1 MSVILRLIVPTE
13 ADLIM
18 AATDIL
24 ISTDAVEPALRND
37 YWREVT
43 RPFCETS
50 LATDGA
56 ATTLEGTM
64 RIRTV
69 AGLTLGSTSFN
80 AQRYTRDKWTIAR
93 SPLDHYLVH
102 VLVAGSIRGDFAGR
116 SAKATQGG
124 ICIIDLSRPYTCEV
138 DAGVRLATTVPR
150 AGIDKLLGAR
160 DLHGFVLD
168 PRLPITRLLVNY
180 LQGLHAVSAELSNTE
195 DVAVQDALLTLLS
208 AGMADTAPV
217 QDEPRS
223 VLGRALRARTLAFI
237 ETHLADPR
245 LGPELL
251 MQRFSVS
258 RAHLYRA
265 FADLGGIANVIKSRR
280 LDAAFT
286 SLADPRNVTRPSAR
300 IAIESGFPDTGKFR
314 RAFVARF
321 GMMPEE
327 ARVQGSLAAA
337 APDGSPPLS
346 NHFAAYGAPQKR

>member
-1 MSVILRLIVPTE
+1 
-13 ADLIM
+13 M
-18 AATDIL
+18 ACTDIL
-24 ISTDAVEPALRND
+24 ISTDAVEPSLRND

-43 RPFCETS
+43 RPFCETT
-50 LATDGA
+50 LTAGDA
-56 ATTLEGTM
+56 AATLEGTM

-69 AGLTLGSTSFN
+69 AGLTLGATSFN

-116 SAKATQGG
+116 NAMAAQGG
-124 ICIIDLSRPYTCEV
+124 ICIIDLSRPYACEV
-138 DAGVRLATTVPR
+138 NAGVRLATTVPR
-150 AGIDKLLGAR
+150 AGIDKLLGSR

-168 PRLPITRLLVNY
+168 PRLPITRLLVDY
-180 LQGLHAVSAELSNTE
+180 LQGLHAVSADLSASE

-208 AGMADTAPV
+208 AGLAGATPA
-217 QDEPRS
+217 QDEPQS

-245 LGPELL
+245 LGPDLL

-265 FADLGGIANVIKSRR
+265 FADLGGIANVIKRRR

-286 SLADPRNVTRPSAR
+286 SLADPRSVTRPTAR
-300 IAIESGFPDTGKFR
+300 IAADSGFADTGKFR
-314 RAFVARF
+314 KAFAARF
-321 GMMPEE
+321 GMTPEE
-327 ARVQGSLAAA
+327 ARERGIHSAA
-337 APDGSPPLS
+337 APDDSPPLS

>member
-1 MSVILRLIVPTE
+1 MSVILRLIAPQE
-13 ADLIM
+13 EDLIM

-24 ISTDAVEPALRND
+24 ISTDTIEPALRND

-43 RPFCETS
+43 RPFCDTTPM
-50 LATDGA
+50 AGGA
-56 ATTLEGTM
+56 ATLEGTM

-93 SPLDHYLVH
+93 SSLDHYLVH

-116 SAKATQGG
+116 GAKAAQGG

-160 DLHGFVLD
+160 DMHGFVLD
-168 PRLPITRLLVNY
+168 SRLPITRLLVNY
-180 LQGLHAVSAELSNTE
+180 LQGLHAVSAELSTSE
-195 DVAVQDALLTLLS
+195 DVAVQEALLSLLS
-208 AGMADTAPV
+208 AGLAGTAPAR
-217 QDEPRS
+217 DEPKS

-245 LGPELL
+245 LGPDLL
-251 MQRFSVS
+251 MQRFCVS

-265 FADLGGIANVIKSRR
+265 FAELGGIVQVIKTRR
-280 LDAAFT
+280 LDAVFT
-286 SLADPRNVTRPSAR
+286 ALADPRKATRPVAR
-300 IAIESGFPDTGKFR
+300 IAADCGFPDTGKFR
-314 RAFVARF
+314 KAFVARF
-321 GMMPEE
+321 GMTPQD
-327 ARVQGSLAAA
+327 ARERGSHAAA
-337 APDGSPPLS
+337 APDDAAPLS
-346 NHFAAYGAPQKR
+346 RHFAAYGTRQKR